1 MFIAFDIGNSRI
13 KTGVFDNEK
22 MVSSFSSESVS
33 EALNLLKN
41 FQITAAAVSSVV
53 PAKLNALTESLKK
66 SGCDPFIICHDSTPG
81 FKLNYKTPQT
91 LGPDRICSVAG
102 ALSLYLFE
110 DLKKEISHLI
120 SIDFG
125 TATTVNILKLP
136 DQFIGGTI
144 APGPGLMIDSLHQ
157 RTSQLPRLNKFE
169 HDKRI
174 GNDTFSSIEAG
185 VVNSIIGGIERCVY
199 SIDNYNRLAVYV
211 TGGNAELLMKF
222 LPFDF
227 RYEKSL
233 VLCGVRFIAKQNGI
247 S

>member
-1 MFIAFDIGNSRI
+1 MFLAFDIGNSRI

-22 MVSSFSSESVS
+22 LVSAFSSESVG
-33 EALNLLKN
+33 EAIDLLKN
-41 FQITAAAVSSVV
+41 IQITTAAVSSVV
-53 PAKLNALTESLKK
+53 PSTQKTLIEYLKK
-66 SGCDPFIICHDSTPG
+66 SGCDPFNISHVINPG
-81 FKLNYKTPQT
+81 FKLQYNTPET

-102 ALSLYLFE
+102 ALSLFSSE
-110 DLKKEISHLI
+110 NSKKEISHLV

-136 DQFIGGTI
+136 DQFIGGMI

-157 RTSQLPRLNKFE
+157 KTSQLPRLNKFE
-169 HDKRI
+169 ADKRI

-185 VVNSIIGGIERCVY
+185 ILNSITGGVERCVA
-199 SIDNYNRLAVYV
+199 SINNLNRLAVYV

-227 RYEKSL
+227 RYEKNL
-233 VLCGVRFIAKQNGI
+233 VLYGIRFIAKQNDI